1 MRAAWAGL
9 CCVLIAS
16 GPALARDITGARF
29 TDPVTHYAHGILG
42 DGIEYSGMTLRL
54 SDRRSYEIR
63 FRPGTRVFEDIA
75 PRLWDVTG
83 DGRPEVV
90 VIETDP
96 AQGAQLAI
104 YGLGADGTPARL
116 AATPHIGQPNRWLA
130 PIGAADLDGDGRIEI
145 AYIDRPHLT
154 RRLRVWRYENG
165 GLTHLA
171 DLDGLSNHRIGWDF
185 IPGGIRDCGQGPEM
199 VTADG
204 DWHRVMVTTYRN
216 GRLASRATGPYT
228 GPGSLDAALGCD

>member
-1 MRAAWAGL
+1 MRAVRAGL
-9 CCVLIAS
+9 CCALMAS
-16 GPALARDITGARF
+16 GPALARDITNARF
-29 TDPVTHYAHGILG
+29 LGPVTHYTHGILG
-42 DGIEYSGMTLRL
+42 DAVEYSGLMLRL

-96 AQGAQLAI
+96 PQGAQLAI
-104 YGLGADGTPARL
+104 YGLDADDMPAKL
-116 AATPHIGQPNRWLA
+116 AATPHIGQRNRWLA
-130 PIGAADLDGDGRIEI
+130 PIGAADLDGDGHIEI
-145 AYIDRPHLT
+145 AYIDRPHLART
-154 RRLRVWRYENG
+154 LRIWRFR
-165 GLTHLA
+165 
-171 DLDGLSNHRIGWDF
+171 DGTLSQVATIDGFTNHKIGWDF

-204 DWHRVMVTTYRN
+204 GWAQVMATTYRD
-216 GRLASRATGPYT
+216 GQLASRAIGPYT
-228 GPGSLDAALGCD
+228 GPGSLDTALNCE